1 MSTGIP
7 TSIRSASSPQE
18 KLRVQDLADGGFA
31 QANIAT
37 YDYSALLYLNTH
49 GEDFT
54 GGTPAPSHL
63 PTHPLRRDA
72 ASGRFRFLD
81 KEQDAIVEPKA
92 GRLVSLRNLQTC
104 PSVADEGV
112 GCAADVHVGAGE
124 PPPGG
129 GGG

>member
-1 MSTGIP
+1 M
-7 TSIRSASSPQE
+7 
-18 KLRVQDLADGGFA
+18 QDVADGWGVA

-54 GGTPAPSHL
+54 GGTPAPSRP
-63 PTHPLRRDA
+63 PTHPLRRGA

-92 GRLVSLRNLQTC
+92 GRLVSF
-104 PSVADEGV
+104 
-112 GCAADVHVGAGE
+112 CATWKT
-124 PPPGG
+124 
-129 GGG
+129 

>member
-1 MSTGIP
+1 M
-7 TSIRSASSPQE
+7 
-18 KLRVQDLADGGFA
+18 ADGWGVA

-54 GGTPAPSHL
+54 GGTSTPSHF
-63 PTHPLRRDA
+63 TVYPLRRHA

-92 GRLVSLRNLQTC
+92 GRLVSFCATWKRDHLLLTK
-104 PSVADEGV
+104 VL

-124 PPPGG
+124 PAQGG